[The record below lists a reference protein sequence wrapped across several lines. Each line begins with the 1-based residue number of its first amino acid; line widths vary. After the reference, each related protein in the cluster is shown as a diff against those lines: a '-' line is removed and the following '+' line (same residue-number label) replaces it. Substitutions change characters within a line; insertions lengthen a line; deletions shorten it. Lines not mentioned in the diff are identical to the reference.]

1 MKTNQT
7 TNLKK
12 QTKTLRAVG
21 YCRTSGEG
29 QRDNTSIPRQKKA
42 IEGLAKYKCC
52 QFLKHYVDESKSGSF
67 ISGRNQFQRMLRDAE
82 RKQFDII
89 IVYDMKRF
97 GRDGLDILNNAKYLS
112 SKCGVNVVPVQ
123 GSFDIQ
129 DRRKTIIS
137 YLEAGI
143 SEDEKI
149 SIMDRLIG
157 GRIEKA
163 KEGLRWSPKLPTG
176 RGYERIS
183 KTEGRWFVND
193 EGKQLKEILTRYA
206 NGEGMKKLA
215 LEYNY
220 PSAVSITRKIR
231 EGQLTGIYKAEFHCK
246 DLPEYNVTIPVKAV
260 PEVIPAKLMKRVK
273 DRLEHNRTWNQ
284 QHTREYLLTGFLKC
298 QHCGRSL
305 YAQEQKTGG
314 RKVIYY
320 RHDKYYADDRHKNCP
335 FNSIREDIIKTTVLD
350 YLYTFF
356 MDEPAYNKAI
366 ENAMPSDDDRQ
377 VLESDI
383 EQVKK
388 QLTQLTKQERN
399 FAANLR
405 AGIKITE
412 SIIAEQE
419 RMELERR
426 VLEIKRDELLQTLTN
441 MPDPQSNQ
449 LETELLRLELIYKY
463 GSQDWRE
470 LSYEQVRRF
479 LHFLFSDNP
488 KKNGYGVS
496 IASNGLK
503 GRKRKFEISFEG
515 CVEFLDN
522 EELYERHIER
532 ADDCLEAIAKLEN
545 GIKTKKQGAENIR
558 PHTDSL

>member
-1 MKTNQT
+1 MKM
-7 TNLKK
+7 KIK
-12 QTKTLRAVG
+12 SKTLRAVG

-29 QRDNTSIPRQKKA
+29 QRDNTSIPRQRKA
-42 IEGLAKYKCC
+42 IEGLAKYKNC

-67 ISGRNQFQRMLRDAE
+67 ISGRKQFQRMIKDAE
-82 RKQFDII
+82 RKQFDLI

-97 GRDGLDILNNAKYLS
+97 GRDGLDILNTAKYLS
-112 SKCGVNVVPVQ
+112 SECGVNVVPVQ

-163 KEGLRWSPKLPTG
+163 KKGLRWSPKLPTG

-183 KTEGRWFVND
+183 KDEGRWFIND
-193 EGKQLKEILTRYA
+193 EGRKLLKVLTEYA
-206 NGEGMKKLA
+206 DGVGMKELA
-215 LEYNY
+215 LKYNY
-220 PSAVSITRKIR
+220 PSSMSITRKIR
-231 EGQLTGIYKAEFHCK
+231 EGQLTGIYKAEFHCET
-246 DLPEYNVTIPVKAV
+246 LPEYNVTIPVKAI
-260 PEVIPAKLMKRVK
+260 PEVIPAKLMKRIK
-273 DRLEHNRTWNQ
+273 DRLNHNKTWNQ
-284 QHTREYLLTGFLKC
+284 QHTQKYLLTGFLKC

-335 FNSIREDIIKTTVLD
+335 FNSIREDIVKTTVLD

-356 MDEPAYNKAI
+356 MDEPAYNTAI
-366 ENAMPSDDDRQ
+366 ENAMPSDDDRK

-405 AGIKITE
+405 AGIKVTKC
-412 SIIAEQE
+412 IIDEQE

-426 VLEIKRDELLQTLTN
+426 ILEIKRDDLLQTLTN
-441 MPDPQSNQ
+441 MPDPQSSQ

-463 GSQDWRE
+463 SLQEWRE
-470 LSYEQVRRF
+470 LSYEEVRRF

-488 KKNGYGVS
+488 KKNGYGISVS
-496 IASNGLK
+496 SNGLK
-503 GRKRKFEISFEG
+503 GKKRKFEVSFEG

-532 ADDCLEAIAKLEN
+532 ADDCLETIAKLEA
-545 GIKTKKQGAENIR
+545 KAASKNIR
-558 PHTDSL
+558 PHTNNL